1 MAQSTNRLT
10 IAYQYAKRYP
20 LGQIR
25 FNILILGIVHDG
37 VAYPVVWEMLE
48 KKGNSDSEERMDLL
62 DRFDKI
68 FPDAQV
74 AYLCGDRE
82 FVGKQWLTY
91 LLKLPTISFRL
102 RIRHSDKISDGQ
114 KQQGS
119 FDCLCQS
126 PTGVRLKFYLV
137 VDGFGV
143 VRFMLLVYV

>member
-1 MAQSTNRLT
+1 MLT
-10 IAYQYAKRYP
+10 ITLSDKGKFFIRNYLRSDAKTESSYKRLQRFFRHFDLDYKASAKIIVALVDIP
-20 LGQIR
+20 QPWILSTDRTEWSFGQIR

-82 FVGKQWLTY
+82 FVGFAMVNL
-91 LLKLPTISFRL
+91 F
-102 RIRHSDKISDGQ
+102 
-114 KQQGS
+114 
-119 FDCLCQS
+119 
-126 PTGVRLKFYLV
+126 
-137 VDGFGV
+137 VD
-143 VRFMLLVYV
+143 